1 MKKRLVSIAVI
12 FFMISGV
19 CNIDKGYAASV
30 GVSVS
35 GASCQVGQN
44 VNVTIAYSG
53 GYPALAKFSLSYD
66 TSKLELVS
74 SGGLYA
80 NGNAYLMESNNAGAA
95 SISATFTFR
104 AKAAG
109 DAYVSVSTIEGV
121 TWNDEMFGGSASAT
135 VKISSASSGGG
146 SSSTSGGSSSTSGG
160 SSSSNKKPS
169 SNTNGRGDFTDTS
182 LGTPDDPQSEEEAVD
197 PSEKPDQI
205 QITIGDKTYIIVE
218 DLSEKKMTEGFT
230 AADSKYGEYEWKIQ
244 VAKSDESKY
253 TLILLK
259 DSETDE
265 ESWFFYDEET
275 GQVTSSTSLDV
286 MGTLEY
292 ERLLLESEE
301 QADDNVNT
309 YLIVLSCILGAAVI
323 GLGGYMIYTKRGKLK
338 RHDDDWE

>member
-1 MKKRLVSIAVI
+1 MKKRMYILILTFTMMFGLISTTDGFAVSA
-12 FFMISGV
+12 GL
-19 CNIDKGYAASV
+19 
-30 GVSVS
+30 
-35 GASCQVGQN
+35 
-44 VNVTIAYSG
+44 SG
-53 GYPALAKFSLSYD
+53 GGTYTKGQTFTMTLSYTGGTFGAAQGILSYD
-66 TSKLELVS
+66 KNVLELKS
-74 SGGLYA
+74 ASGTF
-80 NGNAYLMESNNAGAA
+80 NNATGEFVVDAA
-95 SISATFTFR
+95 GSQSLSMTFTFQ

-109 DAYVSVSTIEGV
+109 STAVSVNTV
-121 TWNDEMFGGSASAT
+121 KGGTLDKVEFYNGASAT
-135 VKISSASSGGG
+135 VTVKEPASSGGG

-160 SSSSNKKPS
+160 SSGSNKKPS

-218 DLSEKKMTEGFT
+218 DLSEKKMPEGFT
-230 AADSKYGEYEWKIQ
+230 ATDSKYGEYEWKIQ

-292 ERLLLESEE
+292 ERLLLESEG
-301 QADDNVNT
+301 QADNNINT

-323 GLGGYMIYTKRGKLK
+323 GLGGYLIYTKRGKLR